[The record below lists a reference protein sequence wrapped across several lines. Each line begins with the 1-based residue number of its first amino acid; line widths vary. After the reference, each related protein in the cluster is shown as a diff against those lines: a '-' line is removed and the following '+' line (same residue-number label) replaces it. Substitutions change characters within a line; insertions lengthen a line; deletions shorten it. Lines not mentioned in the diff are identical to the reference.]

1 MKLRAIILF
10 LIIASASVEPLTAF
24 ALRNHSLIECPSN
37 HGDDVP
43 PAHTHADCSHSIH
56 GFQINFLTEDH
67 HLELATEH
75 VVIKHSAYYRAH
87 FSTSYLKGLFKPPR
101 V

>member
-1 MKLRAIILF
+1 MKLKAIILF

-24 ALRNHSLIECPSN
+24 SLRNHFSIECPSN

-43 PAHTHADCSHSIH
+43 PVHTHTDCSHSIH
-56 GFQINFLTEDH
+56 SIQINFITEH
-67 HLELATEH
+67 QHLELAVELDIIEH
-75 VVIKHSAYYRAH
+75 ADYYLTPIP
-87 FSTSYLKGLFKPPR
+87 TSYLKSLFKPPR